1 MENGNIQVASE
12 QSIENKI
19 GELVRTNYSVF
30 YKNDFLVDYNI
41 RNQWRVGVI
50 VDGNGDSVD
59 VKDFISPTEFVTIK
73 MSNKNKISY
82 FRKHTKGN
90 INYNLIDRVTSSKNV
105 NDIRSVLDTILEQHI
120 FVNSPKKLKGL
131 N

>member
-1 MENGNIQVASE
+1 MENGNIQVSSE

-50 VDGNGDSVD
+50 VDRNGDSVD

-90 INYNLIDRVTSSKNV
+90 INYNLIDRVTGSMRFLLRK
-105 NDIRSVLDTILEQHI
+105 I
-120 FVNSPKKLKGL
+120 
-131 N
+131 

>member
-30 YKNDFLVDYNI
+30 YKNNFLVDYNI